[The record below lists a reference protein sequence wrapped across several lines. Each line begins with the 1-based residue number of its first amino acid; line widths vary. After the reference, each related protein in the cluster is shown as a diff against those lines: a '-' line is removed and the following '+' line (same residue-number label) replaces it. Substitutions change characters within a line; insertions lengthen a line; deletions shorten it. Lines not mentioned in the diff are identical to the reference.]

1 MKGQKGQRLLDKTL
15 AIYWT
20 QPLFL
25 DENELYI
32 QINKSQKAP
41 KLRIVI
47 ISITRDAKA
56 YIKNYH

>member
-32 QINKSQKAP
+32 QINKS
-41 KLRIVI
+41 
-47 ISITRDAKA
+47 
-56 YIKNYH
+56 